1 MERGITMMLHSAI
14 IAIIAYFLM
23 IYLLGQ
29 KTNVAEDRSVLLGAI
44 ALAYMVVFGHGLP
57 NKINNNIL

>member
-44 ALAYMVVFGHGLP
+44 TLAYMVVFGHGLP